1 MRSIKACIIGFGN
14 VAKKHI
20 RNYPN
25 EVETVAVVEPNKSKL
40 AEAEKIGL
48 LSFESIEEVFKRS
61 QPHFWD
67 ICIPP
72 NERLNCL
79 KEILSL
85 NHGKP
90 NILIE
95 KPICAVS
102 QINEFEKLTK
112 STRVKICVNENYS
125 SSAVNK
131 IIQEKLLK
139 YGIGKAHIIIEF
151 SKNRVEDFIKG
162 RYIDKELGAL
172 GYEGTHMI
180 SCVSNLSS
188 AKKPKEIISS
198 HIYDLKVPEAFY
210 YSDGKYQ
217 GGAELEYLTED
228 GSLVEVFT
236 FMDGYVKHPID
247 VLNTGNEIG
256 FKNPNIRYRIIEIK
270 EKDINIIGQYEPVL
284 GWERLYGRVYVI
296 QKGKVIE
303 KEEKIYDNSMK
314 THIEKALSFFF
325 NDGINPY
332 TVEEGLA
339 DLKFLAQAFKKAL
352 RYYESKL

>member
-1 MRSIKACIIGFGN
+1 MSISVCIIGFGN
-14 VAKKHI
+14 VARKHI
-20 RNYPN
+20 ANYPKGT
-25 EVETVAVVEPNKSKL
+25 ETIAVVEPDKSKIVSVDKP
-40 AEAEKIGL
+40 EIFT
-48 LSFESIEEVFKRS
+48 FESIKDAFQSVR
-61 QPHFWD
+61 PGFWD
-67 ICIPP
+67 ICTPP
-72 NERLNCL
+72 AERLNCL

-85 NHGKP
+85 NDEDSK
-90 NILIE
+90 ILIE
-95 KPICAVS
+95 KPVCAVS

-112 STRVKICVNENYS
+112 SSKVKICVNENYS

-151 SKNRVEDFIKG
+151 SKNRIDDFIKG

-188 AKKPKEIISS
+188 EKKPKEIISS
-198 HIYDLKVPEAFY
+198 HIYDLRVPEAFY

-217 GGAELEYLTED
+217 GGAELEYSTED

-236 FMDGYVKHPID
+236 FMDGHIKHPIK
-247 VLNTGNEIG
+247 VLNMDNEMCFGN
-256 FKNPNIRYRIIEIK
+256 PDVRYRILEIK
-270 EKDINIIGQYEPVL
+270 EKDVSIIGQYEPVL

-296 QKGKVIE
+296 QKGKIIE

-314 THIEKALSFFF
+314 THIAKALSFFF
-325 NDGINPY
+325 NNDINPY
-332 TVEEGLA
+332 TIEEGLV
-339 DLKFLAQAFKKAL
+339 DIKFLAQAFEKAL
-352 RYYESKL
+352 KHYES

>member
-1 MRSIKACIIGFGN
+1 MMSLSVCIIGLGN
-14 VAKKHI
+14 VAGKHI
-20 RNYPN
+20 ANYPKGT
-25 EVETVAVVEPNKSKL
+25 ETIAVVEPDKSKL
-40 AEAEKIGL
+40 LGVDKHRFL
-48 LSFESIEEVFKRS
+48 TFESIEDAFQTV
-61 QPHFWD
+61 QPYFWD
-67 ICIPP
+67 ICTPP
-72 NERLNCL
+72 AERLSCL
-79 KEILSL
+79 KKILTL
-85 NHGKP
+85 TDKIP

-139 YGIGKAHIIIEF
+139 YGIEKANIIIEF
-151 SKNRVEDFIKG
+151 SKNRIEDFIKG